1 MMKVYFDSSAL
12 VKIYVSEAHSERAR
26 REARAVPQL
35 PLTWLHT
42 LEVSNALRVLT
53 GRKLLT
59 AEEARGLL
67 EQFEDDRQAQRLAD
81 AALDWPKVFH
91 ESVQL
96 SRRHAARL
104 LCRSLDILHVAAAV
118 ELGCKRFVSA
128 DERQLALAEA
138 IGLKAVD
145 IRKVT

>member
-26 REARAVPQL
+26 REAQAVPQL

-42 LEVSNALRVLT
+42 LEVGNALRVLT

-138 IGLKAVD
+138 IGLTAVD
-145 IRKVT
+145 IRHGT